1 MLRLYSGIEFRAFLK
16 SNKLMYDVLTVDII
30 EGKALIENK
39 ERNLK
44 GYVKYPEDCILMQ
57 CAGMQDRTGQKIYEG
72 DILEIDENI
81 TEDNKKHIFVVSKI
95 KGAFCI
101 SSDKVQGISGVFQ
114 KSINDNVM
122 SLLEL
127 FENYNEDL
135 TIDELDYAEVVGNIY
150 ENSDM
155 EMD

>member
-1 MLRLYSGIEFRAFLK
+1 
-16 SNKLMYDVLTVDII
+16 
-30 EGKALIENK
+30 
-39 ERNLK
+39 
-44 GYVKYPEDCILMQ
+44 MQ